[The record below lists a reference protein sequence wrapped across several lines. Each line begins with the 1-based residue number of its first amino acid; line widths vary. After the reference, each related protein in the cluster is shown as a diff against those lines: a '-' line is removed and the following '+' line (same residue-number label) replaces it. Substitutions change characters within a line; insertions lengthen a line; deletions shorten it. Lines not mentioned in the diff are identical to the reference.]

1 MEYSFEIVNGILIT
15 IITGILASWFY
26 LLVYMLKSFRQSP
39 KLQCYDSSVSH
50 NTPKISV
57 ILPARNEEKY
67 IARCLDSILKQDYIN
82 FEIIAVNDS
91 STDRTGVIIQQF
103 ARKSP
108 KIVAVSAGPAPV
120 GWVGKNWACFQGY
133 LKATGDIFLFTDA
146 DTVHS
151 PYIMSLAVGHLIQQD
166 LDAITA
172 IPRLLCLDFWTKI
185 TLPLLSI
192 FLHTQFSALRVN
204 NPKSKTGYFFGSF
217 FVITRGIYEK
227 VGTHKAVKHEFVED
241 GALGKKVKE
250 EKFRM
255 KMVRG
260 EHYIDAIWA
269 RNLNTLWH
277 GLRRLVIPLYSQNK
291 NKTFLMSVA
300 VFFLLFVPF
309 LLIPYSLVS
318 FTISTSIDL
327 LIARILL
334 YVIIATDILILLTN
348 AIQSR
353 LALFQNPIYAL
364 GSPASGAIIS
374 LSFISSI
381 IDAKKIGAVNWRN
394 RIYTVKENQNPL

>member
-1 MEYSFEIVNGILIT
+1 MEYIFEIVNGILIS

-39 KLQCYDSSVSH
+39 KLQRYNMSVSH
-50 NTPKISV
+50 KTPKISV

-67 IARCLDSILKQDYIN
+67 IAKCLDSILKQDYIN

-91 STDRTGVIIQQF
+91 STDRTGDIIRQF
-103 ARKSP
+103 TRKSP
-108 KIVAVSAGPAPV
+108 KIVAVSAGPAPL

-133 LKATGDIFLFTDA
+133 LNATGDMFLFTDA
-146 DTVHS
+146 DTIHS
-151 PYIMSLAVGHLIQQD
+151 PYTMSLAVGHLIEED

-185 TLPLLSI
+185 TLPMLSI

-227 VGTHKAVKHEFVED
+227 IGTHKAVKHEFIED

-277 GLRRLVIPLYSQNK
+277 GLRRLIIPLYSQNK

-318 FTISTSIDL
+318 FTINTSTDL
-327 LIARILL
+327 LVERILL
-334 YVIIATDILILLTN
+334 YIVIATDILILLTN
-348 AIQSR
+348 AIQAR

-381 IDAKKIGAVNWRN
+381 IDAKKIGAINWRN
-394 RIYTVKENQNPL
+394 RQYTVEENQNPL

>member
-1 MEYSFEIVNGILIT
+1 MEYIFEIVNGILIS

-39 KLQCYDSSVSH
+39 KLQRYNMSVSH
-50 NTPKISV
+50 KTPKISV

-67 IARCLDSILKQDYIN
+67 IAKCLDSILKQDYIN

-91 STDRTGVIIQQF
+91 STDRTGDIIMQF
-103 ARKSP
+103 TRKSP
-108 KIVAVSAGPAPV
+108 KIVAVSAGPAPL

-133 LKATGDIFLFTDA
+133 LNATGDMFLFTDA
-146 DTVHS
+146 DTIHS
-151 PYIMSLAVGHLIQQD
+151 PYTMSLAVGHLIEED

-185 TLPLLSI
+185 TLPMLSI

-227 VGTHKAVKHEFVED
+227 IGTHKAVKHEFIED

-277 GLRRLVIPLYSQNK
+277 GLRRLIIPLYSQNK

-318 FTISTSIDL
+318 FTINTSTDL
-327 LIARILL
+327 LVERILL
-334 YVIIATDILILLTN
+334 YIVIATDILILLTN
-348 AIQSR
+348 AIQAR

-381 IDAKKIGAVNWRN
+381 IDAKKIGAINWRN
-394 RIYTVKENQNPL
+394 RQYTVEENQNPL

>member
-1 MEYSFEIVNGILIT
+1 MEYIFEIVNGILIS
-15 IITGILASWFY
+15 IITGVFASWFY

-39 KLQCYDSSVSH
+39 TLQCHNMSVSH
-50 NTPKISV
+50 KTPKISV

-91 STDRTGVIIQQF
+91 STDRTGDIIRQF
-103 ARKSP
+103 TRKSP
-108 KIVAVSAGPAPV
+108 KIVAVSAGPAPL

-133 LKATGDIFLFTDA
+133 LNSTGDMFLFTDA
-146 DTVHS
+146 DTIHS
-151 PYIMSLAVGHLIQQD
+151 PYTMSLAVGHLIEED

-185 TLPLLSI
+185 TLPMLSI

-227 VGTHKAVKHEFVED
+227 IGTHKAVKHEFVED

-250 EKFRM
+250 EFRM

-277 GLRRLVIPLYSQNK
+277 GLRRLIIPLYSQNK

-318 FTISTSIDL
+318 FTINTSTDL
-327 LIARILL
+327 LVEKILL
-334 YVIIATDILILLTN
+334 YVIIATDILVLLTN

-394 RIYTVKENQNPL
+394 RQYTVKENQNPL

>member
-1 MEYSFEIVNGILIT
+1 MEYIFEIVNGILIS

-26 LLVYMLKSFRQSP
+26 LLGYMLKSFRQSP
-39 KLQCYDSSVSH
+39 KLQCYNRSVSRK
-50 NTPKISV
+50 TPKISV

-67 IARCLDSILKQDYIN
+67 IAKCLDSILKQDYIN

-91 STDRTGVIIQQF
+91 STDRTGDIIRQF
-103 ARKSP
+103 TRKSP
-108 KIVAVSAGPAPV
+108 KIVAVSAGPAPI

-133 LKATGDIFLFTDA
+133 LNATGDMFLFTDA
-146 DTVHS
+146 DTIHS
-151 PYIMSLAVGHLIQQD
+151 PYTMSLAVGHLIQQD

-185 TLPLLSI
+185 TLPMLSI

-217 FVITRGIYEK
+217 FVVTRDIYEK

-277 GLRRLVIPLYSQNK
+277 GLRRLIIPLYSQNK
-291 NKTFLMSVA
+291 YKTFLMSVA

-318 FTISTSIDL
+318 FTINTSTDL
-327 LIARILL
+327 VVERILL

-394 RIYTVKENQNPL
+394 RQYTVKENQNPL